1 MGDPG
6 VGPEADPARLPGLEA
21 GGAPPSL
28 SVTLYTLPDEVV
40 AAMERVRM
48 RQAARWGTRVCCR
61 GREMGASQGSS
72 LRHGEGAQRIQSRL
86 AGTDQPRVEGRQNQ
100 RREGP
105 ASEAGAVPQAL
116 AEASVVPYWSPC
128 GCRMLLTVAQHLPG
142 ADQARRGVVP
152 ETRNCSPCGCRALP
166 SSPVRG

>member
-1 MGDPG
+1 MPDWVYCMLAYVRYRTLAYVLLPSCHGHAIDSHLG
-6 VGPEADPARLPGLEA
+6 GPRGCVSQLRRLFLVCVA
-21 GGAPPSL
+21 SPS
-28 SVTLYTLPDEVV
+28 
-40 AAMERVRM
+40 R
-48 RQAARWGTRVCCR
+48 
-61 GREMGASQGSS
+61 REMGASQGSS
-72 LRHGEGAQRIQSRL
+72 LRHGEGAQRVQSRL

-100 RREGP
+100 CREGP
-105 ASEAGAVPQAL
+105 AAEAGAVPQAL

-142 ADQARRGVVP
+142 ADQARHGVVP